1 MAARTRNRATKAPS
15 VAKPTTARGS
25 SAKARPSAKAPRVK
39 SIKPEVRIFV
49 SYSRVH
55 EAAREKLEIHLAPLT
70 RDNVVPWYDGEME
83 AGDKLTTKISNA
95 IRDSHI
101 FVALLSPE
109 YLHSDWCQ
117 KEYRRAMSR
126 RARGLVRVVATII
139 RPCLWKETPAA
150 DLVVL
155 PDGGRTVIEWRSA
168 DTAYLNVAQGIGRVV
183 KSVRK
188 DMSVAGATS
197 AIPPKRVK
205 QPTVR
210 KRTPAPDAPGKP
222 VKTKIAAKKT
232 VARKHRPVVR

>member
-1 MAARTRNRATKAPS
+1 MAARTRNRAAKVLP

-55 EAAREKLEIHLAPLT
+55 EASREKLKIHLAPLT
-70 RDNVVPWYDGEME
+70 RDNVVLWYDGEME

-95 IRDSHI
+95 IRNSHI

-109 YLHSDWCQ
+109 YLDSDWCQ
-117 KEYRRAMSR
+117 MEYRRAMSR
-126 RARGLVRVVATII
+126 RARGLMRVVATIV
-139 RPCLWKETPAA
+139 RPCLWKETPVA

-155 PDGGRTVIEWRSA
+155 PDGGRAVIEWRSA
-168 DTAYLNVAQGIGRVV
+168 DTAFLNVAQGIGRVV

-188 DMSVAGATS
+188 DISIAGATS
-197 AIPPKRVK
+197 ASPPKAVRQV
-205 QPTVR
+205 PSR
-210 KRTPAPDAPGKP
+210 KRSLAHVSKDKPIKKKVAPR
-222 VKTKIAAKKT
+222 KTKP
-232 VARKHRPVVR
+232 RKRG